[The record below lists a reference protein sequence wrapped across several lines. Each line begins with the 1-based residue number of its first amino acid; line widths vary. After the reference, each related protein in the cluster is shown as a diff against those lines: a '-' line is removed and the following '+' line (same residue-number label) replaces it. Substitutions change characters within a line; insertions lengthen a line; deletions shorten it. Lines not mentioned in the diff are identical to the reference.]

1 MNRRTDR
8 GPLTALEVRR
18 LRRAEA
24 EAARVGTPLNAFLTL
39 HPFMLAESPLDT
51 GMFFRR
57 KVIAWTG
64 EWFAKNGHKW
74 AAIYTRENYHGVNRE
89 HLHVVLHVPPGLYRQ
104 LERALTRRWAEPGV
118 VELKRC
124 HDRRGLF
131 RYLVKQSVVTQ
142 QEAWELDISPERRS
156 RYTGEPVAPVFGRRC
171 GMTAN
176 LRRAVARAEQA
187 AIAGWNCKQVR
198 AGQ

>member
-18 LRRAEA
+18 LRLAEA
-24 EAARVGTPLNAFLTL
+24 EAARAGRPLNAFLTL
-39 HPFMLAESPLDT
+39 HPFTLAEPPADV

-57 KVIAWTG
+57 KVIAWLG
-64 EWFAKNGHKW
+64 DWFAKRGHEW
-74 AAIYTRENYHGVNRE
+74 SAIYTRENYSGAGRE

-104 LERALTRRWAEPGV
+104 LERALTRRWGEAGV

-131 RYLVKQSVVTQ
+131 RYLVKQSAVTP
-142 QEAWELDISPERRS
+142 QEAWELDILPERKS
-156 RYTGEPVAPVFGRRC
+156 RYTGEAVAPVFGRRC
-171 GMTAN
+171 GMTAD
-176 LRRAVARAEQA
+176 LRRAVAQWEQA
-187 AIAGWNCKQVR
+187 ATGLI
-198 AGQ
+198 